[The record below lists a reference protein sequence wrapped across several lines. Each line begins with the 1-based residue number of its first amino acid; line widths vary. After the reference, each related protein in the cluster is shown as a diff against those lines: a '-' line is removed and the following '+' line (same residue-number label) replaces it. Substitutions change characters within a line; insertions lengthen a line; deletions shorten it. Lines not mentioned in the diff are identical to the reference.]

1 MCFYSHRALLR
12 HVRSSARAI
21 LKHSLCSAVVSFTSS
36 QVSQHRLCNSL
47 AVSFKLYDLD
57 STGFMNAK
65 RLLILAKLCRCS
77 WSFKP

>member
-36 QVSQHRLCNSL
+36 QVSQIGTRSKQCMLMEISL
-47 AVSFKLYDLD
+47 KVVHK
-57 STGFMNAK
+57 
-65 RLLILAKLCRCS
+65 AKLHIAHL
-77 WSFKP
+77 